1 MQTLADQ
8 PNVGPAALSPAVRHE
23 TKFVFPSH
31 YIDFVLQLLEHRCA
45 RDPGHFRNTIH
56 SLYYDTP
63 QLDSVNEKDQS
74 EYLKCKVRLRWYTGD
89 DPSESSPNIY
99 LEIKRK
105 EGCRSF
111 KKRFCLPIDADK
123 FSRNPIVAGEDL
135 HLSEWLD
142 EESGAEFRNMVP
154 VCVIHYVRCRFVDM
168 ATGGRIALDR
178 NIGVAH
184 PNPRL
189 RFPGYAGTLDSSVLE
204 VKGERVCALPS
215 TLVGLQTLGVRKT
228 SFSKYAECVNTLLL
242 RGG

>member
-1 MQTLADQ
+1 M
-8 PNVGPAALSPAVRHE
+8 
-23 TKFVFPSH
+23 
-31 YIDFVLQLLEHRCA
+31 
-45 RDPGHFRNTIH
+45 RDPRHFRNTIH

-63 QLDSVNEKDQS
+63 RLDSVSEKDDS
-74 EYLKCKVRLRWYTGD
+74 EYLKCKVRVRWYTD
-89 DPSESSPNIY
+89 DADAQSSPNIY

-105 EGCRSF
+105 EGSRSF
-111 KKRFCLPIDADK
+111 KKRFCLPIEASA
-123 FSRNPIVAGEDL
+123 FSKDPIAAAEGLDL
-135 HLSEWLD
+135 GEWLD
-142 EESGAEFRNMVP
+142 EECGTEFRNMVP

-168 ATGGRIALDR
+168 ATGDRIALDR
-178 NIGVAH
+178 NIGVVH

-204 VKGERVCALPS
+204 VKGEQARVLPS